1 MFDGPSLY
9 KMTQSLFET
18 GYTAIICLLR
28 PAPSAII
35 VAPAWPET
43 MDLNVFF
50 ALLGGLLVLAFVANR
65 LVRFTGVPD
74 VIILMATGVLIGP
87 VLHWV
92 NPEIFRGATH
102 GFGSLALILILFEG
116 GLDLK
121 LREILS
127 HFGGGFF
134 LSIFSYLM
142 TTGAVALLCRHSL
155 HFAWIPAL
163 LVGAVLGCI
172 SSSIIL
178 PVLQQV
184 NLRRE
189 VKVTLLVEASL
200 GDALAV
206 LAVTALIDI
215 AAGGSASPGS
225 ITWNLFSSLIL
236 ATAAGVLAGMLWSY
250 LLPVLSE
257 ERFWHVLTFAAVLLV
272 YSGVHAL
279 KGNELVSVLVFG
291 LALANFPSIRK
302 RMHLDE
308 LSGGSDWF
316 SEVPIKEQHGGT
328 MAPQHHQMLTFHG
341 ELAFLIRTFFFVLLG
356 TLVEFAGLR
365 KNALLA
371 LGCLGAVFIA
381 RWIAVQFG
389 RFAWNSFSSHER
401 ELMIWFLPRGL
412 ITAVLGI
419 EVLEARGTQFD
430 FLPSLAFA
438 VILLTNLVLLI
449 GTLRAR
455 RLPGPETAVADDFD
469 ALPVDSEPIS

>member
-1 MFDGPSLY
+1 
-9 KMTQSLFET
+9 
-18 GYTAIICLLR
+18 
-28 PAPSAII
+28 
-35 VAPAWPET
+35 
-43 MDLNVFF
+43 MDLNLFF
-50 ALLGGLLVLAFVANR
+50 ALLGSLLVLAFLANR

-74 VIILMATGVLIGP
+74 VIILMATGVIIGP

-121 LREILS
+121 LREILR
-127 HFGGGFF
+127 HFAGGFF
-134 LSIFSYLM
+134 LSLVSYALTM
-142 TTGAVALLCRHSL
+142 MAVALVCRQAL
-155 HFAWIPAL
+155 HFGWVPAL

-172 SSSIIL
+172 SSSILL

-184 NLRRE
+184 KLRRE

-206 LAVTALIDI
+206 LAVTALLDV
-215 AAGGSASPGS
+215 AAGGSASPRA
-225 ITWNLFSSLIL
+225 IAWNLVSSLAL
-236 ATAAGVLAGMLWSY
+236 ALAAGVLAGMLWSY

-257 ERFWHVLTFAAVLLV
+257 ERFWHVLTFGAVLLV

-279 KGNELVSVLVFG
+279 RGNELVSVLVFG
-291 LALANFPSIRK
+291 LTLSNFPSIRK

-308 LSGGSDWF
+308 DVGGSDWF
-316 SEVPIKEQHGGT
+316 SEVPIKEEHGG
-328 MAPQHHQMLTFHG
+328 APAPPHHQMLTFHG

-356 TLVEFAGLR
+356 ALVEFAGLR
-365 KNALLA
+365 RNALLA
-371 LGCLGAVFIA
+371 LGCFGALFLA
-381 RWIAVQFG
+381 RWFAVQG
-389 RFAWNSFSSHER
+389 ERLAWRNFTPQER

-419 EVLEARGTQFD
+419 QVLEARGTQFE

-438 VILLTNLVLLI
+438 VILLTNFILLI

-455 RLPGPETAVADDFD
+455 RIPAPVETASSDI
-469 ALPVDSEPIS
+469 LPVDDEPIG

>member
-1 MFDGPSLY
+1 
-9 KMTQSLFET
+9 
-18 GYTAIICLLR
+18 
-28 PAPSAII
+28 
-35 VAPAWPET
+35 
-43 MDLNVFF
+43 MDLNLFF

-74 VIILMATGVLIGP
+74 VIILMATGVILGP

-121 LREILS
+121 LREILR
-127 HFGGGFF
+127 HFAGGFF
-134 LSIFSYLM
+134 LSLISYGLTM
-142 TTGAVALLCRHSL
+142 MAVALVCRQAL
-155 HFAWIPAL
+155 HFTWVPAL

-172 SSSIIL
+172 SSSILL

-184 NLRRE
+184 KLCRE

-206 LAVTALIDI
+206 LAVTALLDV
-215 AAGGSASPGS
+215 AAGGSASPKAIAWS
-225 ITWNLFSSLIL
+225 LVSSLAL
-236 ATAAGVLAGMLWSY
+236 AFAAGVLAGMLWSY

-257 ERFWHVLTFAAVLLV
+257 ERFWHVLTFGAVLLV

-291 LALANFPSIRK
+291 LALSNFPSIRK
-302 RMHLDE
+302 RMHLDAE
-308 LSGGSDWF
+308 AGGSDWF
-316 SEVPIKEQHGGT
+316 SEVPIKAEHSGESS
-328 MAPQHHQMLTFHG
+328 PHNHQMLTFHG

-356 TLVEFAGLR
+356 ALVEFAGLR
-365 KNALLA
+365 RNALLA
-371 LGCLGAVFIA
+371 LGCFGALFLA
-381 RWIAVQFG
+381 RWFAVQGG
-389 RFAWNSFSSHER
+389 RQAWRNFTPQER

-419 EVLEARGTQFD
+419 QVLEARGTQFE

-438 VILLTNLVLLI
+438 VILLTNFVLLI
-449 GTLRAR
+449 GTIRAR
-455 RLPGPETAVADDFD
+455 SLPTPAEPSSIE
-469 ALPVDSEPIS
+469 ALPVDDESLA